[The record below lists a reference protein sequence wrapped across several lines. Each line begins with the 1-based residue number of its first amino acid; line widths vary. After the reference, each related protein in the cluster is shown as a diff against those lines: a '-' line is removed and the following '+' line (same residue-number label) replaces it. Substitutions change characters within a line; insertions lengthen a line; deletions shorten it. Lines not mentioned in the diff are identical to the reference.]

1 MSRSLA
7 YLLLSLLLTLSGG
20 CYKNASNEVINGGV
34 SIIDDDDKDK
44 EVIAQNHWTYEQMKD
59 NYLWENYL
67 PDTTTLSFSDAPKQF
82 FERLIYKDDRFSW
95 IEPNED
101 FIGYSLYD
109 AFGLDYWTYETP
121 AGETLYRVVLVR
133 KGSPAEA
140 GGIKRGNWFKTR
152 RQAGRQRIEIEIE
165 IGQLVGNV
173 FQPKQTVWLLQDEQQ
188 PAGSAIELDT
198 VYYIGDKIIG
208 YIVYNEFMDVESL
221 LNNPY
226 RKELRTSFE
235 SFRLQQASD
244 LIVDLRYNPGGYV
257 TICQFFSSLLLKD
270 EYLGGISG
278 YHSFNK
284 RLATQQYQKTGNEEE
299 VLFFAAPN
307 VVDGSN
313 LGLDRITFIIGR
325 RTASASESLINN
337 VSPFTSVTKIGV
349 STTGKGVGSWTIQSP
364 MYKWQL
370 QPITFRYYNS
380 KHESVPDNGLTPDIY
395 VDEAS
400 ADVLYERGDT
410 RELLLNTALS
420 HITGVQLRSA
430 ADYGTISLTPI
441 RENPSSPRHIKG
453 YIDNRTSN
461 SFN

>member
-1 MSRSLA
+1 MSRSFA
-7 YLLLSLLLTLSGG
+7 YLYLSLLLVFSGG
-20 CYKNASNEVINGGV
+20 CYKNAPDEVINGGIN
-34 SIIDDDDKDK
+34 IIDDDNDDKDK

-95 IEPNED
+95 IEQNED

-109 AFGLDYWTYETP
+109 AFGLDYWAYETP

-140 GGIKRGNWFKTR
+140 GGIKRGHWFKTR
-152 RQAGRQRIEIEIE
+152 RQAGNSIEIE
-165 IGQLVGNV
+165 IGQLAGNI
-173 FQPKQTVWLLQDEQQ
+173 FQPRQTVRLLQDEQQ

-208 YIVYNEFMDVESL
+208 YIVYNEFMDAESL

-226 RKELRTSFE
+226 RKELRTAFE
-235 SFRLQQASD
+235 SFRMQQVSN
-244 LIVDLRYNPGGYV
+244 LIIDLRYNPGGYV
-257 TICQFFSSLLLKD
+257 SICQFFSSLLLKD
-270 EYLGGISG
+270 EYLGSISG

-284 RLATQQYQKTGNEEE
+284 RLAAQQYQKTGNEEE
-299 VLFFAAPN
+299 ILFFVAPN
-307 VVDGSN
+307 IVGESN
-313 LGLDRITFIIGR
+313 LGLDRITFIVGR

-337 VSPFTSVTKIGV
+337 LSPFTSITKIGV
-349 STTGKGVGSWTIQSP
+349 TTTGKGVGSWTIQSP
-364 MYKWQL
+364 MYEWQL

-380 KHESVPDNGLTPDIY
+380 KHETVPDNGLTPDIY

-400 ADVLYERGDT
+400 TGMFYERGDT
-410 RELLLNTALS
+410 RELLLHTALS
-420 HITGVQLRSA
+420 HITGSQLRSA
-430 ADYGTISLTPI
+430 ADYGTIPLTPLG
-441 RENPSSPRHIKG
+441 ENSSSTRHIKG

-461 SFN
+461 SF